1 MKKQYNVL
9 LVCGAGASS
18 SFMAAKMRV
27 AAKKRDIELNVKAR
41 SESEVVNFI
50 DDVDA
55 IMIGPHLSVWYE
67 DMKSRY
73 SDNCAVVLMKK
84 EYYSKLDGDKAIDHL
99 LQELDLHD
107 EGAKQ

>member
-1 MKKQYNVL
+1 MDRKLNVL

-27 AAKKRDIELNVKAR
+27 AAKNREIDLNVKAR

-50 DDVDA
+50 DDCDA
-55 IMIGPHLSVWYE
+55 IMIGPHLSVWFD
-67 DMKSRY
+67 DMKRRY
-73 SDNCAVVLMKK
+73 GEDCAVILMKK

-107 EGAKQ
+107 RGANQ